1 MPEHVPFLVWFG
13 VVLPAALI
21 LACAVGLAGYRF
33 GLRFEIR
40 RRPQPPVLRALPSQ
54 PGSGSGPHREYVE
67 LTPAER
73 DAFAGLVR
81 RLGDGR

>member
-13 VVLPAALI
+13 VVLPAVLF

-40 RRPQPPVLRALPSQ
+40 RRPHAPALRALPAQ
-54 PGSGSGPHREYVE
+54 RGSGPHREYVE

-73 DAFAGLVR
+73 AAFAGLVR
-81 RLGDGR
+81 QLGDGH

>member
-1 MPEHVPFLVWFG
+1 MPEHVSILLWFG

-21 LACAVGLAGYRF
+21 FFCAVGLAGYRF

-40 RRPQPPVLRALPSQ
+40 RRQPGGHRLPALPAQRSA
-54 PGSGSGPHREYVE
+54 GPHREYVE

-73 DAFAGLVR
+73 AAFAGLMR
-81 RLGDGR
+81 QLSDGY